1 MKHSITEWTW
11 LTFLLLGLREGQSLE
26 LSERFNVVCR
36 IETNPVV
43 FSSLAPTLLVL
54 ILKLLKFIA
63 CNVKRL

>member
-1 MKHSITEWTW
+1 MTNWS
-11 LTFLLLGLREGQSLE
+11 E